1 MELLYFVYQVDCV
14 TPHPIPPSITECTL
28 YKIEKL
34 QPSPRKPLLST
45 VHWTES
51 EFWKKEAP
59 LGVGEGV
66 HPLHDHR
73 TLAGGNTHGTRP
85 AFRIPVTREIGI
97 YNACQEAAKDKGL
110 YSGS

>member
-1 MELLYFVYQVDCV
+1 M
-14 TPHPIPPSITECTL
+14 
-28 YKIEKL
+28 
-34 QPSPRKPLLST
+34 
-45 VHWTES
+45 HWTES

-73 TLAGGNTHGTRP
+73 TLAGGNTHGTHP
-85 AFRIPVTREIGI
+85 AFRIPVIREIGI

-110 YSGS
+110 HPLWFLGVGIGIVNGIGIGFFELYWYWYC